1 MLMRIVTVLIA
12 GIVLSSCQTMSKE
25 ECAVADWRVVGEQD
39 GAAGYEPQSRFA
51 RHVKACERAGV
62 LADQTL
68 WYQGYQQGL
77 PRYCTPLNG
86 LTVGREGKSYAN
98 VCPVDLDPGFREGYS
113 LGSTH
118 YRKSNDIRSAE
129 SRIRSIEQEIRTDE
143 ELIRN
148 GQVDE
153 STAVRRIEANRWKI
167 RDLDRDIGRMQSE
180 LRQIEADMENFRY
193 SRALRG

>member
-1 MLMRIVTVLIA
+1 MLKRVVMVLITA
-12 GIVLSSCQTMSKE
+12 IVLSSCQTMSKE

-86 LTVGREGKSYAN
+86 LSVGRDGKSYAN
-98 VCPVDLDPGFREGYS
+98 VCPVDLDSGFREGYS
-113 LGSTH
+113 LGQAY
-118 YRKSNDIRSAE
+118 YRKSSDIRSAE
-129 SRIRSIEQEIRTDE
+129 SQIRSLEQAIRTDQD
-143 ELIRN
+143 LIAK
-148 GQVDE
+148 GQVDQRE
-153 STAVRRIEANRWKI
+153 AERRIDNNRWKI
-167 RDLDRDIGRMQSE
+167 RDLEREIGRMQSE
-180 LRQIEADMENFRY
+180 LRQIEVDMEDFRN
-193 SRALRG
+193 RTVLRG

>member
-1 MLMRIVTVLIA
+1 MLKRVVMVLITA
-12 GIVLSSCQTMSKE
+12 IVLSSCQTMSKE

-86 LTVGREGKSYAN
+86 LSVGRDGKSYAN
-98 VCPVDLDPGFREGYS
+98 VCPVDLDAGFREGYS
-113 LGSTH
+113 LGQAY
-118 YRKSNDIRSAE
+118 YRKSSDIRSAE
-129 SRIRSIEQEIRTDE
+129 SQIRSLEQAIRTDQD
-143 ELIRN
+143 LIAK
-148 GQVDE
+148 GQVDQRE
-153 STAVRRIEANRWKI
+153 AERRIDNNRWKI
-167 RDLDRDIGRMQSE
+167 RDLEREIGRMQSE
-180 LRQIEADMENFRY
+180 LRQIEVDMEDFRN
-193 SRALRG
+193 RTVLRG

>member
-1 MLMRIVTVLIA
+1 MLKRVVMVLITA
-12 GIVLSSCQTMSKE
+12 IVLSSCQTMSKE

-86 LTVGREGKSYAN
+86 LSVGRDGKSYAN
-98 VCPVDLDPGFREGYS
+98 VCPVDLDAGFREGYS
-113 LGSTH
+113 LGQAY
-118 YRKSNDIRSAE
+118 YRNSSDIRSAE
-129 SRIRSIEQEIRTDE
+129 SQIRSLEQAIRTDQD
-143 ELIRN
+143 LIAK
-148 GQVDE
+148 GQVDQRE
-153 STAVRRIEANRWKI
+153 AERRIDNNRWKI
-167 RDLDRDIGRMQSE
+167 RDLEREIGRMQSE
-180 LRQIEADMENFRY
+180 LRQIEVDMEDFRN
-193 SRALRG
+193 RTVLRG